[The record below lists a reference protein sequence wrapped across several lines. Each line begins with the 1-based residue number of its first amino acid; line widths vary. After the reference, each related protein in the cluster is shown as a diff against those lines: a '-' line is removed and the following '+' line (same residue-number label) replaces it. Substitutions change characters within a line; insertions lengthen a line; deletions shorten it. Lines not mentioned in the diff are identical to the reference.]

1 MKRDM
6 ELIKAILLSIE
17 ERCDGKESYHPTRD
31 SVEYK
36 YSGTDAAFERHCRLI
51 AEHNLAH
58 AITDLRSGIVFLS
71 LTWEGHD
78 FLDSAREPKV
88 WNKVKGYAGRVSFAV
103 LCAIMDALALKLAE
117 NQVVI

>member
-17 ERCDGKESYHPTRD
+17 ENCDGRKSYHPTRD
-31 SVEYK
+31 SVKYE
-36 YSGTDAAFERHCRLI
+36 YSGTDAEFERHCHLI
-51 AEHNLAH
+51 AEHKLAH
-58 AITDLRSGIVFLS
+58 AITDLRSGIVFLA

-88 WNKVKGYAGRVSFAV
+88 WDTVKGYAGKVSFAV
-103 LCAIMDALALKLAE
+103 LCAIMERLALKLAE
-117 NQVVI
+117 NQLVF